1 MRAMRSRLPALAVAF
16 LPLLLTACPKKEAV
30 APQNPDG
37 TIVGTAPPPPPECKE
52 QQPNPGDI
60 LAKEPG
66 IVTACITNAGK
77 VDANLCG
84 SAKIALQLGRNGK
97 VQNAEVAQSTLPI
110 PVTDCIKA
118 RLAAITFAC
127 PSTDSAVYSIPVG
140 LPGGGPNGEC
150 LGMPG
155 APGTPVP
162 K

>member
-1 MRAMRSRLPALAVAF
+1 MRSLRLHAALAAAF
-16 LPLLLTACPKKEAV
+16 VPLLLTACPKKGAV
-30 APQNPDG
+30 APHNPDG
-37 TIVGTAPPPPPECKE
+37 TIVGTAPPPPPPCKE
-52 QQPNPGDI
+52 AQPSPGDI

-77 VDANLCG
+77 VNTNLCG
-84 SAKIALQLGRNGK
+84 SAKIALKLGRDGK

-127 PSTDSAVYSIPVG
+127 PSSDSAVYSIPVG

-150 LGMPG
+150 PGMPAG
-155 APGTPVP
+155 APPPP